1 MSTLLK
7 PFLVQEKLLEHK
19 LQVFT
24 PLEFERLFN
33 TTTYQTKYFM
43 ETYTKQGFLV
53 RFKRGLYGLK
63 THAPDEQ
70 TLANRLYDP
79 SYISF
84 EYALA
89 WYNMIP
95 EAVYAITSTTTKST
109 RRFTILGKTYIYHTI
124 KRDAYTGYIPIGD
137 ENRIVLMADREKA
150 LVDYVYLVSLG
161 QKTLNERLMVK
172 GSDPQKA
179 YAYARLFK
187 HPAVEDL
194 IRKVVS

>member
-43 ETYTKQGFLV
+43 EPYTKQGFLV

-63 THAPDEQ
+63 TH
-70 TLANRLYDP
+70 
-79 SYISF
+79 
-84 EYALA
+84 
-89 WYNMIP
+89 
-95 EAVYAITSTTTKST
+95 
-109 RRFTILGKTYIYHTI
+109 
-124 KRDAYTGYIPIGD
+124 
-137 ENRIVLMADREKA
+137 A

-187 HPAVEDL
+187 HPAEINVTREYCQHMFL
-194 IRKVVS
+194 RAGFHLLLKNFPRLLKQEVSRAIGN

>member
-63 THAPDEQ
+63 THA
-70 TLANRLYDP
+70 
-79 SYISF
+79 
-84 EYALA
+84 
-89 WYNMIP
+89 
-95 EAVYAITSTTTKST
+95 
-109 RRFTILGKTYIYHTI
+109 
-124 KRDAYTGYIPIGD
+124 
-137 ENRIVLMADREKA
+137 